1 MMYYYSTMYLSV
13 IVCSFVLFFC
23 SPTLGAECS
32 VCKEQ
37 FTVGEELLKL
47 PCSHLYHNDCVIP
60 WLKLVGTVH
69 THLVNVAIQCIYTY
83 SVPVLES
90 CIVNHTIAILL
101 FLSLSPHFLLSQHD
115 TCPTCRYH
123 LNTGKYEPDQET
135 A

>member
-13 IVCSFVLFFC
+13 IICSFVLFFC

-69 THLVNVAIQCIYTY
+69 THLVNVAIQCIYIHVQCTSTRIMHSQSY
-83 SVPVLES
+83 NSY
-90 CIVNHTIAILL
+90 IA
-101 FLSLSPHFLLSQHD
+101 FYLSLPSAFFYPSMTLVLHVGI
-115 TCPTCRYH
+115 T
-123 LNTGKYEPDQET
+123 
-135 A
+135 